1 MSRFAVSCA
10 LALMCVGAPVA
21 AQDTPFIAES
31 GSRPLIN
38 ADGTYVFNHIPN
50 SHLVFEG
57 QIAPRII
64 IYDSIADA
72 ATLVLDG
79 SKAPVWGWQASATP
93 MVRLRMFNEV
103 SNPVRT
109 PSYMPKGTVQLMRLR
124 NLTTS
129 TDRDE
134 EEFNRG
140 PIEMLLLDTIP
151 FGHHS
156 NGQNGCL
163 FTTQFRDAEDECVNP
178 VPALP
183 ENVNKE
189 DGSFSTNYLQ
199 AMAYY
204 GRMYLDSAGAP
215 DGEYATRREWRVGA
229 GIQLNPQ
236 GFIGGSIDEELSDIY
251 GPTRFLFE
259 AMTAQRDWWRCG
271 RVEGS
276 AKFQY
281 IGDAAP
287 DVPSTITQLEG
298 FCLPRGWGGA
308 GLFVRFYHG
317 QDYYNLAFNEGISR
331 FQFGFVLQ
339 KDSFLGF
346 RIAP

>member
-1 MSRFAVSCA
+1 MTRIGVLCA
-10 LALMCVGAPVA
+10 MALVCAAPAA

-31 GSRPLIN
+31 GSRPVVN
-38 ADGTYVFNHIPN
+38 TDGTYVFNHVPN
-50 SHLVFEG
+50 TNLIFEG

-64 IYDSIADA
+64 IYDSIGDA
-72 ATLVLDG
+72 ANAVLDE
-79 SKAPVWGWQASATP
+79 SKRAVWGWQASATP
-93 MVRLRMFNEV
+93 MVRLRMFNET

-109 PSYMPKGTVQLMRLR
+109 PSYMPKGTVQFMRLR
-124 NLTTS
+124 NLS
-129 TDRDE
+129 RSNDRDE
-134 EEFNRG
+134 EAFNRG
-140 PIEMLLLDTIP
+140 PIETLLIDAIP

-163 FTTQFRDAEDECVNP
+163 FTTQFRDAEGECVNLIP
-178 VPALP
+178 PQP

-199 AMAYY
+199 VMAYY
-204 GRMYLDSAGAP
+204 GRLNLDSAGAP

-229 GIQLNPQ
+229 GFQLNPQ
-236 GFIGGSIDEELSDIY
+236 GYVGGSIDEELSDIY
-251 GPTRFLFE
+251 GPTRVLVE
-259 AMTAQRDWWRCG
+259 AMAAQRDMWRCG

-276 AKFQY
+276 FKLQY

-287 DVPSTITQLEG
+287 DVPSFITAVEG
-298 FCLPRGWGGA
+298 FCLPSGWGGA

-317 QDYYNLAFNEGISR
+317 QDYYNLSFNEGISR
-331 FQFGFVLQ
+331 LQFGFALQ